1 MRKTATK
8 QIPTSRRR
16 GSNAMQRPFQ
26 RHRASITLA
35 VAAIFALAAG
45 PASAQE
51 KLSVW
56 WVKGFYKSEDDAL
69 YEAIRKFEAKTG
81 TKVDLSQ
88 YPVQDMIP
96 KTVAALDAGTPP
108 DVAYA
113 DVYDFQ
119 VAGKWAYDGKLED
132 ISGVLAPMKARFA
145 PNTLETTLL
154 WNDKAKKKAYYAFPI
169 KQQTMHVEYWIDMLE
184 AAGFKESDI
193 PKTWKEYWSFW
204 CDKAQPALRRKSGK
218 RDFGTGMP
226 MGVDSSDSFFSFL
239 TFMDAYNVKLVDDE
253 GRLTID
259 DPKVREGLIGALTD
273 YTTPYLKG
281 CTPPSSTS
289 WKDPD
294 NNVAFHNRTTIMTH
308 NATISIAAKWLDDEN
323 NETLSP
329 EQRAQGKKAYDELI
343 RTAGFPGKPDGTPM
357 RYRTAV
363 KVGVVFADA
372 KNKPGAKDFVS
383 FLMQEE
389 NLTPYVEGALG
400 RWYPVTKEGQARP
413 FWLADRHRK
422 SVHDQY
428 ESGTVTFEF
437 TKNYKFTILN
447 NENVWAKAMNRVV
460 NEKVPVDKAVDEMI
474 ARIKQVAG

>member
-1 MRKTATK
+1 MNS
-8 QIPTSRRR
+8 QFQGRRALI
-16 GSNAMQRPFQ
+16 S
-26 RHRASITLA
+26 LA
-35 VAAIFALAAG
+35 VGTLFALAAAV
-45 PASAQE
+45 PAAAQE
-51 KLSVW
+51 KKLSVW

-81 TKVDLSQ
+81 IKVDLSQ
-88 YPVQDMIP
+88 YSVQDMIP
-96 KTVAALDAGTPP
+96 RTVAALDAGTPP
-108 DVAYA
+108 DVAYT

-132 ISGVLAPMKARFA
+132 LSAILEPMKPRFA

-154 WNDKAKKKAYYAFPI
+154 YNDKAKNRAYYAFPI

-193 PKTWKEYWSFW
+193 PKTWKEYWAFW
-204 CDKAQPALRRKSGK
+204 CDKAQPALRRKTGK
-218 RDFGTGMP
+218 RDFGIGMP

-239 TFMDAYNVKLVDDE
+239 TFMDAYNVKLVDDD
-253 GRLTID
+253 GKLTVD
-259 DPKVREGLIGALTD
+259 DPKVRQGLIGALTD
-273 YTTPYLKG
+273 YTAPYLKG

-294 NNVAFHNRTTIMTH
+294 NNVAFHNRTVMMTH
-308 NATISIAAKWLDDEN
+308 NATISIAAKWFDDYN
-323 NETLSP
+323 NETLSA

-343 RTAGFPGKPDGTPM
+343 RTAGFPDKPDGTPM

-363 KVGVVFADA
+363 KVGVVFAEA
-372 KNKPGAKDFVS
+372 KNKPGAKEFVS
-383 FLMQEE
+383 FLMREE

-413 FWLADRHRK
+413 FWTADRHRK

-474 ARIKQVAG
+474 ARIRQVAG